1 MSDNFNS
8 NTNRIFSISNLRLQ
22 SVSEV
27 YYKRDN
33 GQGYDLLISS
43 SRNDLTI
50 GSSRNNLIIDYLRHC
65 RGSL

>member
-1 MSDNFNS
+1 MGGMSE
-8 NTNRIFSISNLRLQ
+8 I
-22 SVSEV
+22 

-33 GQGYDLLISS
+33 DQGYDLLIDSSRNDLTIGS

-65 RGSL
+65 RVSL